1 MSPLE
6 LSDILA
12 LRLECTNPN
21 CKQQSE
27 PIPLDKADTVI
38 VRTYMCP
45 YCNSGPLPSRD
56 VVWMEEVFTIARAIK
71 AVREA
76 QERDPQLTKF
86 KLSFEVRVS
95 APTEKILG
103 GCDARV
109 A

>member
-1 MSPLE
+1 
-6 LSDILA
+6 
-12 LRLECTNPN
+12 
-21 CKQQSE
+21 
-27 PIPLDKADTVI
+27 
-38 VRTYMCP
+38 
-45 YCNSGPLPSRD
+45 
-56 VVWMEEVFTIARAIK
+56 MEEVFTIARAIK

-76 QERDPQLTKF
+76 QKRDPQLTKF